1 MTPLPEVVLTDTEPN
16 GLARMLAGLLEANLA
31 RRPERA
37 ALLRTVVVEVD
48 AIDAAVAVT
57 VRLHEGGV
65 RVSNGSATPQPHI
78 RIRASGHD
86 LLALSAAPL
95 RLGFPDPLRREG
107 RAVLRRIAS
116 GHVRVA
122 GMLRHPV
129 LLSRFSRLLSA
140 R

>member
-1 MTPLPEVVLTDTEPN
+1 MTPEVVLADAEPN

-37 ALLRTVVVEVD
+37 ALLRPSIVEVHAAD
-48 AIDAAVAVT
+48 AGVAVT
-57 VRLHEGGV
+57 VRLDRGRV
-65 RVSNGSATPQPHI
+65 RVSNGSAKP
-78 RIRASGHD
+78 RRDVRVRASGHD

-95 RLGFPDPLRREG
+95 RLGFPDPFRREG

-116 GHVRVA
+116 GQVRVS

-129 LLSRFSRLLSA
+129 VLSRFSRLLSA

>member
-1 MTPLPEVVLTDTEPN
+1 VTLEVVLTDAEPN
-16 GLARMLAGLLEANLA
+16 GLARMLAGLIESNLA

-37 ALLRTVVVEVD
+37 ALLRPAIVEVD
-48 AIDAAVAVT
+48 AADADVAVT
-57 VRLHEGGV
+57 VRLDRERV
-65 RVSNGSATPQPHI
+65 RVSNGSATPHRDI
-78 RIRASGHD
+78 RVRASGHD

-116 GHVRVA
+116 GQVRVS

-129 LLSRFSRLLSA
+129 VLSRFSRLLSA

>member
-1 MTPLPEVVLTDTEPN
+1 VTPDVVLADAEPN

-37 ALLRTVVVEVD
+37 ALLRPGVVEVD
-48 AIDAAVAVT
+48 AADAAVAVT
-57 VRLHEGGV
+57 VRLDEGGV
-65 RVSNGSATPQPHI
+65 RISNGSVAPHPDV
-78 RIRASGHD
+78 RVRASGHD

-116 GHVRVA
+116 GQVRVW

-129 LLSRFSRLLSA
+129 VLSRFSRLLSA

>member
-1 MTPLPEVVLTDTEPN
+1 MTLEVVLTDAEPN
-16 GLARMLAGLLEANLA
+16 GLARMLAGLIESNLA

-37 ALLRTVVVEVD
+37 ALLRPAIVEVD
-48 AIDAAVAVT
+48 AADAGVAVT
-57 VRLHEGGV
+57 VRLDRGRV
-65 RVSNGSATPQPHI
+65 RVSNGSATPHPDV
-78 RIRASGHD
+78 RVRASGHD

-116 GHVRVA
+116 GQVRVS

-129 LLSRFSRLLSA
+129 VLSRFSRLLSA

>member
-1 MTPLPEVVLTDTEPN
+1 MTPEVVLTDAEPN

-37 ALLRTVVVEVD
+37 ALLRPAVVEVD
-48 AIDAAVAVT
+48 AADAGVAVT
-57 VRLHEGGV
+57 VRLDRGRV
-65 RVSNGSATPQPHI
+65 RVSNGSATPRPDL
-78 RIRASGHD
+78 RVRASGHD

-116 GHVRVA
+116 GRVRVS
-122 GMLRHPV
+122 GMIRHPV

>member
-1 MTPLPEVVLTDTEPN
+1 VTPDLVVADAEPN

-31 RRPERA
+31 RRPERI
-37 ALLRTVVVEVD
+37 ALLRPGVVEVD
-48 AIDAAVAVT
+48 ATDAAVAVT
-57 VRLHEGGV
+57 VSLDESGV
-65 RVSNGSATPQPHI
+65 RVSNGSVSSRPDL
-78 RIRASGHD
+78 RVRASGHD

-95 RLGFPDPLRREG
+95 RLGFPDPLRPEG

-116 GHVRVA
+116 GKVRVS

-129 LLSRFSRLLSA
+129 VLSRFSRLLSA